1 MGSRAVSVIWRSL
14 WKLLLTGFEGMS
26 EVIKAAQAM
35 DTISPWSGA
44 RAGEEL
50 GYFTSP
56 LGGPSPPAAAP
67 APHHPCMYQQIE
79 QLPWVWGLF
88 FCSKRCH
95 SHVHTALRPQ
105 TDSSFL

>member
-56 LGGPSPPAAAP
+56 LGARSPPAAAP
-67 APHHPCMYQQIE
+67 APHHPCT
-79 QLPWVWGLF
+79 
-88 FCSKRCH
+88 SK
-95 SHVHTALRPQ
+95 L
-105 TDSSFL
+105 SSSPGSGGYFSAASAAAVTYTRR